1 VQVVA
6 SNAAENNTH
15 YLLWAGAIVFLMQA
29 GFATLSAGSIR
40 QKNVKNIL
48 LKNLLDACMGALTWY
63 FIGYGF
69 AYDANEGAN
78 GFIGRGPTNF
88 MISDLSF
95 GSADH
100 GPTHAHGNDWI
111 AWYFQFA
118 FAAAAATIV
127 SGAVAERCA
136 LASYLIYTCFITGFI
151 YPVVVHWVWDANGWL
166 SAFNSGAV
174 LTGCIDFAGSGVV
187 HMTGGWA
194 AMVGAKILGPRLGRF
209 ENPAAFEGH
218 STPLVIIGTFL
229 LWFGWY
235 GFNPGSTLMIHGY
248 GRESARACV
257 TTTLSAAAGGVSGLF
272 IKKYFPAKLGGT
284 AIWDIAHT
292 CNSLLGGLVGIT
304 AGCSVVTPNHAI
316 LIGVISALVYH
327 GASCMMRKLKIDDP
341 LDAYAVHGACGYW
354 GCLAVGLFAHVQY
367 SYAPAEGHALRV
379 GDGGVDLGP
388 DAGLFMPGTRGM
400 LFVTQLV
407 VPLIEIVWVCTLSA
421 IMFSVLK
428 LCKIFRVSA
437 DEETAGMDVSKHG
450 GTAYPIEEVGKNGS
464 FS

>member
-1 VQVVA
+1 M
-6 SNAAENNTH
+6 
-15 YLLWAGAIVFLMQA
+15 LL
-29 GFATLSAGSIR
+29 
-40 QKNVKNIL
+40 
-48 LKNLLDACMGALTWY
+48 C
-63 FIGYGF
+63 
-69 AYDANEGAN
+69 
-78 GFIGRGPTNF
+78 
-88 MISDLSF
+88 
-95 GSADH
+95 AD
-100 GPTHAHGNDWI
+100 
-111 AWYFQFA
+111 
-118 FAAAAATIV
+118 
-127 SGAVAERCA
+127 
-136 LASYLIYTCFITGFI
+136 
-151 YPVVVHWVWDANGWL
+151 
-166 SAFNSGAV
+166 
-174 LTGCIDFAGSGVV
+174 
-187 HMTGGWA
+187 
-194 AMVGAKILGPRLGRF
+194 
-209 ENPAAFEGH
+209 
-218 STPLVIIGTFL
+218 
-229 LWFGWY
+229 

-450 GTAYPIEEVGKNGS
+450 GTAVRRPPVPPEPTVFALRGATAPHQADS
-464 FS
+464 VRSLLTPP